1 MHLVLT
7 LLLAVSGVFL
17 SPREID
23 TRIGSTA
30 ADSPTASIFGAGGEV
45 FGNTIPCVTVP
56 NGMTYWTPQTVIS
69 DKKGVTPYRYD
80 SHQWEGFRASHWL
93 DGSAT
98 QDYGS
103 FSILPGCRP
112 VPMDHS
118 VETAQPGYYRYAGYE
133 LTGYGRS
140 AILRLECRQI
150 AIAVNTSYEDAR
162 IVFDPERGEIRA

>member
-80 SHQWEGFRASHWL
+80 SHQWEGFRASH
-93 DGSAT
+93 
-98 QDYGS
+98 
-103 FSILPGCRP
+103 CR
-112 VPMDHS
+112 
-118 VETAQPGYYRYAGYE
+118 
-133 LTGYGRS
+133 GRW
-140 AILRLECRQI
+140 
-150 AIAVNTSYEDAR
+150 
-162 IVFDPERGEIRA
+162 RAC